1 MYRSGTVAGM
11 LVAALSL
18 ALVAVIP
25 AVASA
30 PAQETAVADQAGASF
45 LGDLVRASGYN
56 FGTVAVGAI
65 VVLAYFFRD
74 RLGPRGR
81 GGLIVAAVLLTGLA
95 MVITFLGT
103 QEALEHE
110 RGLARAQAQQSI
122 AQLEA
127 RHALEMDAQARSHDQ
142 AMARLSNELELARID
157 ADVALA
163 TTGALDGCLDT
174 LKQLQGAA
182 IVIRATARLN
192 QPGAEGMAFQILMT
206 LGDIIERSGCA
217 RPSPGTNQ
225 D

>member
-1 MYRSGTVAGM
+1 MYRSGTVAGTLM
-11 LVAALSL
+11 AAVPL
-18 ALVAVIP
+18 ALVALTSTVGQ
-25 AVASA
+25 AL
-30 PAQETAVADQAGASF
+30 AQEPAVADQAGTSF

-56 FGTVAVGAI
+56 FGTAAVAAI
-65 VVLAYFFRD
+65 VVLAYFLRD

-95 MVITFLGT
+95 MVVTFLGT

-110 RGLARAQAQQSI
+110 RGLARAQAQRSI
-122 AQLEA
+122 AELEA
-127 RHALEMDAQARSHDQ
+127 RHALEMDAQTRSHDQ
-142 AMARLSNELELARID
+142 EMARLSNELEMARID

-163 TTGALDGCLDT
+163 TNDALDGCLDT
-174 LKQLQGAA
+174 LRQLQGAA
-182 IVIRATARLN
+182 IVIRATARVN